1 MIGGIEIFLAII
13 LLSVLF
19 SLTSSRM
26 MSLIKLMGLQGALVS
41 LIPVLLEIE
50 SRMHPGGII
59 LFVVMLAIKAL
70 CIPGL
75 LYFALTR
82 IVIVRE
88 VEPLVGYHSSVAVGL
103 GLILV
108 AAYIAHHLNIS
119 VEGVHTLVLTTA
131 ITTLGGG
138 LFLMMSRSKALS
150 QVIGYLMMDNGI
162 YLMGTALTRQT
173 RSIYLV
179 EFGVLL
185 DLLVA
190 VMVMGIILN
199 NISRAFD
206 DVDTL
211 DLEQLKD

>member
-1 MIGGIEIFLAII
+1 MTGGIEIFLAII

-26 MSLIKLMGLQGALVS
+26 MSLIKLMALQGALVS
-41 LIPVLLEIE
+41 LIPVLLELE
-50 SRMHPGGII
+50 SKMHAGGLI
-59 LFVVMLAIKAL
+59 LFAVMLAIKAL
-70 CIPGL
+70 IIPGM

-82 IVIVRE
+82 MTIMRE
-88 VEPLVGYHSSVAVGL
+88 VEPLIGYHSSVAAGL

-108 AAYIAHHLNIS
+108 AAYIARQLNIA
-119 VEGVHTLVLTTA
+119 VEGVQPLVMITA

-138 LFLMMSRSKALS
+138 LFLMISRSKALT
-150 QVIGYLMMDNGI
+150 QVIGYLMLDNGI
-162 YLMGTALTRQT
+162 YLMGTALTRET
-173 RSIYLV
+173 RSIYLM

-190 VMVMGIILN
+190 VMIMGIILN
-199 NISRAFD
+199 NISKTFD